1 MNTSSYE
8 WFAESA
14 FPLITNVAIFMLI
27 LVITFNLF
35 YFYKLKTDFKQ
46 FENNKKLFFLLLI
59 SGIIG
64 FSFLLFIFITLVNE
78 KLNYNPQELISGF
91 TKMFG
96 N

>member
-1 MNTSSYE
+1 MDKSSYE

-14 FPLITNVAIFMLI
+14 FPLITSVAIFMLI
-27 LVITFNLF
+27 LLIIFNLF

-59 SGIIG
+59 SGIIA
-64 FSFLLFIFITLVNE
+64 FSFLLFIFITFVNE
-78 KLNYNPQELISGF
+78 KLNYNPQELILGF
-91 TKMFG
+91 KKMFG